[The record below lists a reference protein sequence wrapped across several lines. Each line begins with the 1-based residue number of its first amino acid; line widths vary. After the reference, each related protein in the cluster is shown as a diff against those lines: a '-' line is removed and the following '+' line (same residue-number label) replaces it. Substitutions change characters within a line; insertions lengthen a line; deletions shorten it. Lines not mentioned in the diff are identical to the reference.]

1 MSRYVPYP
9 VLAALLMLLWLM
21 LNRSLAPLDLL
32 IGAVLG
38 LTLSRLMLVLDPE
51 PPTIRRPRA
60 IVKLFFIVFYD
71 VVRSNF
77 AMIAIIFNLDRR
89 VPSSG
94 FVNIPLQL
102 RSRYDLAALSTII
115 TSTPGTFWAAH
126 DRRTGVLTIHV
137 LDLVDESYWARTV
150 KLRYERLLMEIFE

>member
-1 MSRYVPYP
+1 MRRFVPYP
-9 VLAALLMLLWLM
+9 VLAVLLMALWLM
-21 LNRSLAPLDLL
+21 LNRSLAPFDLL

-38 LTLSRLMLVLDPE
+38 LALSRVMLVLDPN
-51 PPTIRRPRA
+51 PPTIRRPLA
-60 IVKLFFIVFYD
+60 IVQLLFIVVYD
-71 VVRSNF
+71 IIRSNF
-77 AMIAIIFNLDRR
+77 DMIAIVINLDRR
-89 VPSSG
+89 TPTSG

-102 RSRYDLAALSTII
+102 RSRYGLAALATII

-137 LDLVDESYWARTV
+137 LDLVDESFWARNV

>member
-9 VLAALLMLLWLM
+9 MLAGLLMLLWLM

-38 LTLSRLMLVLDPE
+38 LTLSRLMLVLDPQ

-60 IVKLFFIVFYD
+60 VIRLFLIVAYD
-71 VVRSNF
+71 VIRSNF
-77 AMIAIIFNLDRR
+77 AMIGIILNFDRR
-89 VPSSG
+89 SPTSG

-102 RSRYDLAALSTII
+102 RNRYGLAALATII
-115 TSTPGTFWAAH
+115 TSCPGTFWAAH
-126 DRRTGVLTIHV
+126 DQRTGVLTIHV

-150 KLRYERLLMEIFE
+150 KLRYERHLMEIFE

>member
-102 RSRYDLAALSTII
+102 RSRYGLAALSTII

-137 LDLVDESYWARTV
+137 LDLVDESYWARNV